1 VQNYKIVGKTP
12 NLSSFILHFAML
24 AIPLLIV
31 KQEDRSVLHSLNH
44 DLVAVVDVKS
54 KFIWFFIRFNQL
66 SHAQK

>member
-1 VQNYKIVGKTP
+1 
-12 NLSSFILHFAML
+12 ML